1 MTDGLARR
9 IVAEVLGTALLL
21 AAVVGS
27 GVMGERLAQGN
38 DGIALLANSI
48 ATGSVL
54 FVLILMFAPIS
65 GGHFNPLV
73 TLVRLLRRE
82 LPGFDAAAYIGAQV
96 VGAIAG
102 VWLANAMFDLE
113 LLQHSTKVRTGTA
126 LWLSEMV
133 ASFGLITVIL
143 AGASWTV
150 AGVAAAVA
158 LYITSAYWFTAS
170 TSFANP
176 AVTLARSLT
185 DTFAG
190 IAPGSAPMFI
200 VMQAVGALLALVLA
214 RWLFVPAT
222 KAPNTSSPKQP
233 THLA

>member
-1 MTDGLARR
+1 MMEGLPRR
-9 IVAEVLGTALLL
+9 LVAEVIGTALLL

-38 DGIALLANSI
+38 DAIALLANSI
-48 ATGSVL
+48 ATGAVL
-54 FVLILMFAPIS
+54 FVLIMMFAPIS
-65 GGHFNPLV
+65 GAHFNPIV
-73 TLVRLLRRE
+73 TLARLLRRE
-82 LPGFDAAAYIGAQV
+82 LPRFDAVAYVTAQV
-96 VGAIAG
+96 VGAILG

-113 LLQHSTKVRTGTA
+113 LLQQSTKVRTGTA
-126 LWLSEMV
+126 LWLSEIV

-143 AGASWTV
+143 AGASWTLP
-150 AGVAAAVA
+150 GIAAAVA

-200 VMQAVGALLALVLA
+200 VMQAVGALLALMLA
-214 RWLFVPAT
+214 RWMFVPAAKVPVAAGT
-222 KAPNTSSPKQP
+222 KQP
-233 THLA
+233 ARLA

>member
-1 MTDGLARR
+1 MTDGLSRR

-38 DGIALLANSI
+38 DAVALLANSI
-48 ATGSVL
+48 ATGAVL

-65 GGHFNPLV
+65 GAHFNPIV

-82 LPGFDAAAYIGAQV
+82 LPRLDSAAYIAAQV
-96 VGAIAG
+96 VGALLG

-113 LLQHSTKVRTGTA
+113 LLQYSTKVRTGTA
-126 LWLSEMV
+126 LWLSEIV

-143 AGASWTV
+143 AGASWTF

-190 IAPGSAPMFI
+190 ISPGSAPMFI
-200 VMQAVGALLALVLA
+200 VMQAVGALLALALA
-214 RWLFVPAT
+214 RWLFVPAG
-222 KAPNTSSPKQP
+222 KIPPAPGSRQP
-233 THLA
+233 ARLA